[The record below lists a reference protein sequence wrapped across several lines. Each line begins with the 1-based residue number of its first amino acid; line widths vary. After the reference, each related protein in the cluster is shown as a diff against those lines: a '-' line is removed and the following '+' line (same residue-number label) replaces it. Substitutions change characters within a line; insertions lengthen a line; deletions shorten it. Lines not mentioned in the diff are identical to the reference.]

1 MFSNLLTSLFCFA
14 ERTICCPNDVE
25 ENGYLN
31 AVRVSNYQLGINNT
45 SYNTLIKIQCTVKRL
60 YKQIIMRLKNLR
72 QEVPK
77 HKSNQKAQNDETIHS
92 PIFCR
97 CVFCKK
103 KRALETDSVI
113 ADSLII
119 FQGNL
124 VQYISTN

>member
-77 HKSNQKAQNDETIHS
+77 HKSNQTKKPKMMKQFTHPFSAAAFS
-92 PIFCR
+92 A
-97 CVFCKK
+97 KK
-103 KRALETDSVI
+103 KKKSFR
-113 ADSLII
+113 
-119 FQGNL
+119 N
-124 VQYISTN
+124 